1 MVTLILGTTGL
12 SGCALSDDE
21 RPALSSSRLS
31 SGGIDGGARG
41 DNGDLGSP
49 ALSAVLYNA
58 PPMEGCDESVGG
70 GLGELYG
77 DVCGEV
83 WVERP
88 WIDGAKLLY
97 AGSGV
102 AEWCDPAGEFACGG
116 GNRCAEG
123 SMMLAA
129 GAGSLAGLISR
140 CSTSSAVALS
150 LSMSRRIEIL
160 SERRKTLSR
169 LMALITSA
177 IVGRVDTSTLAHC

>member
-1 MVTLILGTTGL
+1 V
-12 SGCALSDDE
+12 
-21 RPALSSSRLS
+21 LSSSRLS

-41 DNGDLGSP
+41 DNGDLGFP

-58 PPMEGCDESVGG
+58 PPVEGCDESVGG
-70 GLGELYG
+70 GLGELHG

-116 GNRCAEG
+116 GNMCAEG

-129 GAGSLAGLISR
+129 GAGSLVGLISR
-140 CSTSSAVALS
+140 GASSDGAGSLAGWISPGAASLAVALS
-150 LSMSRRIEIL
+150 LSISRSIEIL
-160 SERRKTLSR
+160 CERRETFSR